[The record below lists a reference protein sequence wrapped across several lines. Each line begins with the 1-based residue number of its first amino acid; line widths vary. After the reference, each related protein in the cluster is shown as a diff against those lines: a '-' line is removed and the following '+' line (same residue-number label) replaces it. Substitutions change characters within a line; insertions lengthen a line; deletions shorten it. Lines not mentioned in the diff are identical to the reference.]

1 MKEKLTS
8 FLDRNG
14 GGLIAFVA
22 VVFMILMLWTQGVL
36 DGIYYVRR
44 SLVTE
49 TVTFKEDSNVR
60 PIFISWTPSGE
71 EKASKLAP
79 FLKSIDESPSTA
91 KELVLGNG
99 VVGKSIMTLTYGMKG
114 ISKGLF
120 VGLGEQGYLYLYNK
134 ETNTY
139 KGYNVAYF
147 KFFSNQGELNKE
159 LQTKYGSAYS
169 VLPWKY
175 KTERTV
181 EVGYLENGKVE
192 VYLTENYSVENQ
204 AEIDKAYQD
213 APKPE

>member
-1 MKEKLTS
+1 
-8 FLDRNG
+8 
-14 GGLIAFVA
+14 
-22 VVFMILMLWTQGVL
+22 
-36 DGIYYVRR
+36 
-44 SLVTE
+44 
-49 TVTFKEDSNVR
+49 
-60 PIFISWTPSGE
+60 
-71 EKASKLAP
+71 
-79 FLKSIDESPSTA
+79 
-91 KELVLGNG
+91 
-99 VVGKSIMTLTYGMKG
+99 MTLTYGMKG

-204 AEIDKAYQD
+204 AEIDKAYED
-213 APKPE
+213 APKAE